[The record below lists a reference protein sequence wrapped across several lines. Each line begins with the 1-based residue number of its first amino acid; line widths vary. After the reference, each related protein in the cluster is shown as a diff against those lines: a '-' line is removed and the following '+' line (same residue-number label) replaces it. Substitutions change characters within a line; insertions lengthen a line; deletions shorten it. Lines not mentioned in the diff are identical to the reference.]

1 MKKLTGTLLIGLG
14 LAAGYFVSAPT
25 SAQSLALPIG
35 VGERVILWYDYQ
47 QPCTVAAV
55 RGSFVL
61 CRTEDKNEQ
70 WWNLATATSIVKGRQ

>member
-1 MKKLTGTLLIGLG
+1 MRILTSTLAVALG
-14 LAAGYFVSAPT
+14 LSAGYAVSAPT
-25 SAQSLALPIG
+25 SAQTATLPLA

-61 CRTEDKNEQ
+61 CRTDDKNEQ
-70 WWNLATATSIVKGRQ
+70 WWNLSTATSIVKGKQ